1 MSWFYILIL
10 DDLKC
15 MHIWIKDFVYVAN
28 FSFTLT
34 LKCDLPIHNA
44 VDLHDDYNHISKDYC
59 QCQ

>member
-1 MSWFYILIL
+1 
-10 DDLKC
+10 